1 MKPQPIAPVKFLLV
15 DDLEENLLVLEKLL
29 ERPDLELLKASS
41 GREALELLLKHEVA
55 LALVDVQMPEM
66 DGFELAELMRGSE
79 RTRRVPVIF
88 VTAGSRDQ
96 HRVFE
101 GYDAGAVDFLFKPID
116 PQILRH
122 KTQTFYELYRQ
133 RQELS
138 HKLELLRESE
148 ELRSRIIEASHD
160 FIGVLDRNGRLASVM
175 GQGARLL
182 SAPELESGAELDFSS
197 LWALEDRDEVFAAL
211 ERACAG
217 ELGRFV
223 ARRALMDDRYWHVA
237 VSPIR
242 DVHGTVEQ
250 ILVVARDITDERMAQ
265 RDRERLNRELAE
277 TLRFNETFVAAIGH
291 DLRNPLNAVVM
302 ATDILERSIPA
313 GPATNLIQR
322 IRSSSRRMAKMI
334 DDLSD
339 LTRARLGGGILIQCA
354 PTDLLTVARKV
365 VTEHR
370 TTHPDRQIEI
380 ESIGELHGEWDSARL
395 EQIVSNLVGN
405 AIRHGDTGSP
415 VHVLLDGAD
424 PKSVRFAVENGGQIS
439 SDMLPHLF
447 EPFRRGNNRREGLGL
462 GLYIVRQIAIAHGG
476 DVVAESAERTRFV
489 LRLPRSQAADGAA
502 VLARS

>member
-1 MKPQPIAPVKFLLV
+1 MKVQAPFPPVKFLLV

-29 ERPDLELLKASS
+29 ERPDLELLKARN
-41 GREALELLLKHEVA
+41 GRQALELLLKHEVA

-88 VTAGSRDQ
+88 VTAGVRDQ
-96 HRVFE
+96 HRLFE

-122 KTQTFYELYRQ
+122 KAQTFYELYRQ

-138 HKLELLRESE
+138 QKLELLRESE

-160 FIGVLDRNGRLASVM
+160 FIGVLEKNGRLASVM

-182 SAPELESGAELDFSS
+182 SAKELGSDLDFHG
-197 LWALEDRDEVFAAL
+197 LWAVEDRDEVSAAL

-217 ELGRFV
+217 EVGRFV
-223 ARRALMDDRYWHVA
+223 ARRLEADDRFWHVA
-237 VSPIR
+237 ASPIR
-242 DVHGTVEQ
+242 DVRGLVEQ
-250 ILVVARDITDERMAQ
+250 ILVVARDVTDERLAQ

-302 ATDILERSIPA
+302 ATDLLERNTPA
-313 GPATNLIQR
+313 GPGASLIQR
-322 IRSSSRRMAKMI
+322 IRSSSRRMVKMI

-339 LTRARLGGGILIQCA
+339 LTRARLSGGILVQRE
-354 PTDLLTVARKV
+354 PSDLLAVAKKV
-365 VTEHR
+365 VGEHR
-370 TTHPDRQIEI
+370 TTHPERSIEI
-380 ESIGELHGEWDSARL
+380 ESVGDLHGEWDSARL
-395 EQIVSNLVGN
+395 EQVVSNLVGN
-405 AIRHGDTGSP
+405 AIRHGDPNAP
-415 VHVLLDGAD
+415 VFVVLDGAD
-424 PKSVRFAVENGGQIS
+424 PTDVRFRVENGGVIAAE
-439 SDMLPHLF
+439 MLPHLF

-476 DVVAESAERTRFV
+476 EISAESTAERTRFW
-489 LRLPRSQAADGAA
+489 LRLPRTAAA
-502 VLARS
+502 

>member
-1 MKPQPIAPVKFLLV
+1 MKPAPVAPVKFLLV

-88 VTAGSRDQ
+88 VTAGLRDQ

-122 KTQTFYELYRQ
+122 KAQTFYELHRQ

-138 HKLELLRESE
+138 QRLEMLRESE
-148 ELRSRIIEASHD
+148 ELRRRIIEASHD
-160 FIGVLDRNGRLASVM
+160 FIGVLDRQGRLASVM

-182 SAPELESGAELDFSS
+182 AESELDPAVQLDFSS
-197 LWALEDRDEVFAAL
+197 LWVAEDRDEASAAL
-211 ERACAG
+211 ERAGSG
-217 ELGRFV
+217 EVGRFI
-223 ARRALMDDRYWHVA
+223 ARRANADDRFWHVA

-242 DVHGTVEQ
+242 DVHGNVEQ
-250 ILVVARDITDERMAQ
+250 TLVVARDVTDERMAQ
-265 RDRERLNRELAE
+265 RERERMNRELAE

-302 ATDILERSIPA
+302 ATDLLERSVAP
-313 GPATNLIQR
+313 GPATTLIQR
-322 IRSSSRRMAKMI
+322 IRSSSRRMGKMI

-339 LTRARLGGGILIQCA
+339 LTRARLGGGILVQRDSA
-354 PTDLLTVARKV
+354 DLLAVAKKV
-365 VTEHR
+365 VLEHR
-370 TTHPDRQIEI
+370 TTHPDRPIEI
-380 ESIGELHGEWDSARL
+380 DCAGDLQGEWDSARL
-395 EQIVSNLVGN
+395 EQVVSNLVGN
-405 AIRHGDTGSP
+405 AIRHGDPSVP
-415 VHVLLDGAD
+415 VAVVLDGSHPD
-424 PKSVRFAVENGGQIS
+424 QVSFSVENGGTIPS
-439 SDMLPHLF
+439 ELLPHLF

-476 DVVAESAERTRFV
+476 QVQAESAERTRFALV
-489 LRLPRSQAADGAA
+489 LPR
-502 VLARS
+502 RPKH